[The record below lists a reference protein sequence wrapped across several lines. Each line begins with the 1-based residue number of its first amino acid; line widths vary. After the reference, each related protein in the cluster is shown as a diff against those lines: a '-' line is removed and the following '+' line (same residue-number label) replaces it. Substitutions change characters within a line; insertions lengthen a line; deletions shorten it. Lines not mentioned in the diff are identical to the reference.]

1 VVGSGGGASVM
12 TVLVPPGPRAVGE
25 VLQLPPTEVH
35 HLRVRRARAGDRVR
49 VVNGEGLL
57 GEGALVGE
65 AREGQVRLERVEH
78 AARPVP
84 LQLAVGAGD
93 RDRFGWL
100 VEKAA
105 ELGVSDLIP
114 LETERT
120 AGVAA
125 RVRGEHVDKLQRRAF
140 EATKQCGAAW
150 APTVHLPHTIPE
162 LVARHRGEVAW
173 LADPTGVP
181 PRPVR
186 PAASLLV
193 AVGPEGGFSA
203 AERQLLLDAGFE
215 PARLG
220 PYTLRFETAALAA
233 AVIGGS
239 MRQDGHHD

>member
-1 VVGSGGGASVM
+1 VGGGGGAAVI
-12 TVLVPPGPRAVGE
+12 TVLIPPGRRAAGE
-25 VLQLPPTEVH
+25 VLRLPPAEAH

-49 VVNGEGLL
+49 LVNGEGLL
-57 GEGALVGE
+57 GEGTLVGE
-65 AREGQVRLERVEH
+65 VKEGQVRLERIET
-78 AARPVP
+78 APRPTP

-105 ELGVSDLIP
+105 ELGVTDVIP
-114 LETERT
+114 LDTERT
-120 AGVAA
+120 AGVAG

-162 LVARHRGEVAW
+162 LVTRHRGEITW
-173 LADPTGVP
+173 LADPTGTLP
-181 PRPVR
+181 ALAG

-193 AVGPEGGFSA
+193 AVGPEGGFTE
-203 AERQLLLDAGFE
+203 AERQVLLDAGFE

-233 AVIGGS
+233 AVIAGTS
-239 MRQDGHHD
+239 RQDRSHE

>member
-1 VVGSGGGASVM
+1 MGGGREVPMM
-12 TVLVPPGPRAVGE
+12 TILIPPGPHAAGE
-25 VLQLPPTEVH
+25 VLHLPPAEVH
-35 HLRVRRARAGDRVR
+35 HLRVRRAREGDRVR
-49 VVNGEGLL
+49 VVNGEGLI
-57 GEGALVGE
+57 GEGTLVGD
-65 AREGQVRLERVEH
+65 AKEGQVLLDRVDT
-78 AARPVP
+78 APRPVP

-105 ELGVSDLIP
+105 ELGVTDVIP

-120 AGVAA
+120 AGVSG
-125 RVRGEHVDKLQRRAF
+125 RVRGEHVDKLQRRGF

-150 APTVHLPHTIPE
+150 APIVHLPHTIPE
-162 LVARHRGEVAW
+162 LVARHRGEVTW
-173 LADPTGVP
+173 LADPAGGAP
-181 PRPVR
+181 APVG

-193 AVGPEGGFSA
+193 AVGPEGGFTA
-203 AERQLLLDAGFE
+203 AERQLLLEAGFQ

-239 MRQDGHHD
+239 SRQDGPHE